1 MTPLAKA
8 HEVLNGDL
16 NNSYRYKIGES
27 TLYWDNRDQTYTT
40 YYGMRSRASLTYI
53 STVEEFI
60 NFKGDATQAPVYTQE
75 MADNGVLPSVGMEC
89 ELSEDFNGFRKGCVL
104 KVYSH
109 DVSSNDNCVLA
120 GGIIEGVSGG
130 VQAFEFHIKY
140 LKPLTP
146 PIELI
151 DGKAYQFDYYTGSVG
166 MNNVVMRYRKSGDY
180 FYFDNTIFERKFC
193 TNIKPLTVEGK

>member
-16 NNSYRYKIGES
+16 NNSYRYDIGES

-146 PIELI
+146 PIELV
-151 DGKAYQFDYYTGSVG
+151 DGKAYQFDIEFVGTVCGIYYWAHDELNGSE
-166 MNNVVMRYRKSGDY
+166 
-180 FYFDNTIFERKFC
+180 DNYPLEIC
-193 TNIKPLTVEGK
+193 TNIKSLTIEGK